1 MPITYQDPRPDPPG
15 AVRVGRALTK
25 DEQAGRFHLQT
36 GPGGSNAIPNM
47 PDAYFRALA
56 AGPIEADR
64 MNTAP
69 GWNPMEHAAR
79 ALGFTS
85 RGEFTDLTEPQAQ
98 ERYGQSLDE
107 LREAYE
113 LKKDWEGLMRQQ
125 GKSAGTIREDYG
137 AMAGGPTHSPME
149 RNTPYFRAF
158 MPGFQGESFNT
169 RHKLPMKLGMPRVL
183 MRQEI
188 QRMRAEER
196 AKRLAQQGLI
206 DEREKAY
213 DARLVGEAS
222 VRAKRA
228 AEDEERYDA
237 GVEARRHAS
246 RAHATEMEMHRE
258 RMNKRNAPRQAR
270 IDSYRSEA
278 QRLNAGL
285 YPSQVDGNS
294 GLSLIDPQAQRAI
307 KYWQAELKRQA
318 AHRTP
323 EAIAE
328 RERYTRDVVRRGR
341 DARSLKHSR
350 AMGDE
355 LLDYIRQP

>member
-1 MPITYQDPRPDPPG
+1 
-15 AVRVGRALTK
+15 
-25 DEQAGRFHLQT
+25 
-36 GPGGSNAIPNM
+36 
-47 PDAYFRALA
+47 
-56 AGPIEADR
+56 
-64 MNTAP
+64 
-69 GWNPMEHAAR
+69 MEHMAR

-85 RGEFTDLTEPQAQ
+85 RGPFTDLTEPQAQ

-125 GKSAGTIREDYG
+125 GKSAGTIREGYR

-169 RHKLPMKLGMPRVL
+169 RQKLPMKLGMPRVL

-196 AKRLAQQGLI
+196 AKRLAQQGRI

-213 DARLVGEAS
+213 DALLAEEAKN
-222 VRAKRA
+222 RAWHA
-228 AEDEERYDA
+228 AEDKKKYEA
-237 GVEARRHAS
+237 GVKARGLAS
-246 RAHATEMEMHRE
+246 SAHAAEMEMHRK
-258 RMNKRNAPRQAR
+258 RMNKRNAPRQAL
-270 IDSYRSEA
+270 INAYKFEA
-278 QRLNAGL
+278 QELNEGREQSS
-285 YPSQVDGNS
+285 YYRNN
-294 GLSLIDPQAQRAI
+294 PQAQRAI
-307 KYWQAELKRQA
+307 KYWQAELRRQA

-328 RERYTRDVVRRGR
+328 RERYARDVVRRAR